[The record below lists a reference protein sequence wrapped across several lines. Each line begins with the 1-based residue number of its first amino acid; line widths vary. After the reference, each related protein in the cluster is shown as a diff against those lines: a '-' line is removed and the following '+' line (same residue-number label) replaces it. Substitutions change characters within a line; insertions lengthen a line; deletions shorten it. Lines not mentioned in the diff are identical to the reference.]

1 MKNAIILCALVLIF
15 YVADAQN
22 QITGKITDHNNLPL
36 AGTTVLLPEINKGTV
51 TDTNGNYVLNNL
63 PTGEIRIQ
71 FSRIGYHNVIKTLF
85 LFGTKTELN
94 IILKEAPF
102 ETEEVII
109 SGGYNSTQHENAVKI
124 EVLKLDLHTNLLSP
138 NFTEILT
145 KVPGI
150 EMISKGNGVSKPVI
164 RGLSKDNVLVLNNGV
179 RFENYQYSDHHPL
192 GIDESG
198 IEDVEI
204 IKGPASLLYGA
215 DAIGGVINFIKEK
228 NAPVG
233 KIMGDYNMEFFS
245 NSLGVENNIGIKGS
259 SKNFFGGLRL
269 GQKSNADFLQ
279 GGDDFVPNSRF
290 NEYSIKTN
298 AGFTNKNGVFKLNY
312 DYNQQKL
319 GLVEEEAVEKTP
331 SRGRKNSIW
340 FEQMNNHMLSLQNKL
355 FINKYKLE
363 LNAAYQYAGLIH
375 FAGIDTTEIAMNLST
390 FTYEAKLNFPSTER
404 SEYIIGF
411 QGLNQI
417 NRNFNNADVILLPNA
432 HMDNYAVFC
441 LLQYTFFKRLRLQ
454 LGGRYDYKNI
464 ATAEVGNPLDFN
476 YRAALKK
483 NYGSFSG
490 SFGATYNVTDELLFR
505 VNFATAYR
513 TPNLAELTSNGK
525 HETRYEMGNENL
537 KPQNTYETDFSG
549 HYHLKNITIDIAGFY
564 NIINRYIYMNPT
576 NDTTETGYKIYK
588 YIQSNAVLFG
598 GEAGIQIH
606 PKRLKWFIGEITFS
620 TVTGKRNDGNHL
632 PFIPAKKLQFEI
644 IVEKNKLGFL
654 QNAFVKANASTVF
667 KQNHPSPDE
676 EVTSGYSLLNA
687 GIGASIKAGDQLLS
701 LAIGVNNIFDRKYI
715 DHLST
720 LKESGFYNPGRN
732 ITLSIKIPFGIK

>member
-15 YVADAQN
+15 YVTDAQN

-36 AGTTVLLPEINKGTV
+36 AGATVLLPEINKGTL
-51 TDTNGNYVLNNL
+51 TDTNGNYKLNSL
-63 PTGEIRIQ
+63 PNGEIRIQ
-71 FSRIGYHNVIKTLF
+71 YSFIGYSNVIKTVF
-85 LFGTKTELN
+85 LSGAKIELN
-94 IILKEAPF
+94 ITLKEAPF
-102 ETEEVII
+102 EAEEVII

-124 EVLKLDLHTNLLSP
+124 EVLKLDQHTNLSSP

-192 GIDESG
+192 GIDEFG

-233 KIMGDYNMEFFS
+233 IIMGDYNLELFS
-245 NSLGVENNIGIKGS
+245 NSLGMANNIGVKGS

-269 GQKSNADFLQ
+269 GQKTHADFIQ
-279 GGDDFVPNSRF
+279 GGGNYVPNSRF
-290 NEYSIKTN
+290 NEYNVKAN

-312 DYNQQKL
+312 DFNQQKL
-319 GLVEEEAVEKTP
+319 GLVEEEAVEKITA
-331 SRGRKNSIW
+331 RGRRNTIW
-340 FEQMNNHMLSLQNKL
+340 YEQMNNHMLALQNKL
-355 FINKYKLE
+355 FINKYKVE
-363 LNAAYQYAGLIH
+363 LNAAYQYAGLTH
-375 FAGIDTTEIAMNLST
+375 FAGLDTTEIAMNLTT

-417 NRNFNNADVILLPNA
+417 NQNFKNAAIVLLPDA
-432 HMDNYAVFC
+432 HTDNYSFFC
-441 LLQYTFFKRLRLQ
+441 LLQYTFFKKLRMQ
-454 LGGRYDYKNI
+454 LGGRYDYKMI
-464 ATAEVGNPLDFN
+464 SSEEVGDPLAFN
-476 YRAALKK
+476 YRAALNKR
-483 NYGSFSG
+483 YGSFSG

-525 HETRYEMGNENL
+525 HETRYELGNENL
-537 KPQNTYETDFSG
+537 KPQNTYETDVSA
-549 HYHLKNITIDIAGFY
+549 HYHLKDITIDIAGFY
-564 NIINRYIYMNPT
+564 NIINRLIFMNPT
-576 NDTTETGYKIYK
+576 NDTTGAGDKIYK
-588 YIQSNAVLFG
+588 YIQSNAALFG
-598 GEAGIQIH
+598 GEAGISIH
-606 PKRLKWFIGEITFS
+606 PGKCKWLIGEVNFS
-620 TVTGKRNDGNHL
+620 TVTGKRNDGSYL
-632 PFIPAKKLQFEI
+632 PFIPANKLQFEI
-644 IVEKNKLGFL
+644 IAEIKKLGFL
-654 QNAFVKANASTVF
+654 RNAFVKVNSPTVF
-667 KQNHPSPDE
+667 KQKHPSPE
-676 EVTSGYSLLNA
+676 EETTSGYSLLNA
-687 GIGASIKAGDQLLS
+687 GIGASIKAGNQLLS

-720 LKESGFYNPGRN
+720 LKEAGFYNPGRN
-732 ITLSIKIPFGIK
+732 ITLSLKIPFGIK